1 MNARDSMRALLE
13 PLGVYAWE
21 QSFQW
26 AELQS
31 IGKALDA
38 CRVELDHIAREMNLT
53 TAEDEGLS
61 LISALLAGKPS
72 TTDAEALR
80 AALAALLRIG
90 DSSFTVQA
98 ICDNVSGCGLPAEVN
113 ETSIPGQ
120 VTVSFP
126 GIGGIPDNF
135 PHLRSIVEEIIPCHV
150 EILYC
155 FWYLLWER
163 LERRIPSWNAL
174 EAQGFT
180 WKNLERFV
188 RD

>member
-1 MNARDSMRALLE
+1 MNARDSIRALLE

-21 QSFQW
+21 QSVQW
-26 AELQS
+26 AELKS
-31 IGKALDA
+31 IGEALDA
-38 CRVELDHIAREMNLT
+38 CRLELEHIAREMNLT

-61 LISALLAGKPS
+61 LISSLLAGTPS
-72 TTDAEALR
+72 ATEPEALR

-90 DSSFTVQA
+90 DGSFTVQA
-98 ICDNVSGCGLPAEVN
+98 ICDNILGCGLPAEVK

-126 GIGGIPDNF
+126 GIGGIPDHF
-135 PHLRSIVEEIIPCHV
+135 SHLRPIVEEIIPCHV
-150 EILYC
+150 EILYR

-163 LERRIPSWNAL
+163 LERRIPSWTAL

>member
-1 MNARDSMRALLE
+1 MKAKESIRALLE

-31 IGKALDA
+31 IGQALDE
-38 CRVELDHIAREMNLT
+38 CRGELDRIAQEMNLT
-53 TAEDEGLS
+53 TAEAEGLAMVC
-61 LISALLAGKPS
+61 ALLAGKPS
-72 TTDAEALR
+72 ASQPEALR

-90 DSSFTVQA
+90 DSSFTLQA
-98 ICDNVSGCGLPAEVN
+98 ICDNVSGCGLPAEVK

-126 GIGGIPDNF
+126 GIGGIPDDF
-135 PHLRSIVEEIIPCHV
+135 SHLRSIIENIIPCHV
-150 EILYC
+150 EIVYC

-163 LERRIPSWNAL
+163 LERCIPSWSAL
-174 EAQGFT
+174 EAKGFT
-180 WKNLERFV
+180 WRNLERFV